1 MLGLFTKNA
10 WLNRYKNTGTTADST
25 IWISIHDADPLD
37 TGADEVTPDFASG
50 RAAYNSANFTNPTG
64 TIARS
69 ISTTSNITFGSAIAS
84 GSAPFFGAW
93 TSETGGSFIAGLT
106 VRTDLGLANPLTFA
120 SGESIDIDAG
130 TLTISIPTG
139 NFSIYEVDNILNFI
153 KGTNL
158 AGLANLYARL
168 VTPIGEIT
176 MGSRLAI
183 ASSIWDDIEVI
194 SNISQIK
201 NSLKINFADATESL
215 LGLTGIGFWDAS
227 TTGNKIFETLRSPFD
242 IVSGQK
248 LFVSANKLK
257 VRVG

>member
-10 WLNRYKNTGTTADST
+10 WLNRYKNTGTTADSS

-37 TGADEVTPDFASG
+37 TGANEVTTDFASG
-50 RAAYNSANFTNPTG
+50 RAAYDATNFTSPSG

-69 ISTTSNITFGSAIAS
+69 ISTTANITFGSAIAS
-84 GSAPFFGAW
+84 GTAPFFGAW
-93 TSETGGSFIAGLT
+93 TSETGGSFITGLT
-106 VRTDLGLANPLTFA
+106 VRTDLGVANPITFA
-120 SGESIDIDAG
+120 TGESIDVDAG
-130 TLTISIPTG
+130 TLTISLPIN
-139 NFSIYEVDNILNFI
+139 NFSSYEVDNILNFI

-168 VTPIGEIT
+168 VTPTGEIT

-183 ASSIWDDIEVI
+183 ASTIWDDIAVI
-194 SNISQIK
+194 SNISEIK
-201 NSLKINFADATESL
+201 NSLKINFADATETL
-215 LGLTGIGFWDAS
+215 AGITGIGFWNTS
-227 TTGNKIFETLRSPFD
+227 TSGNKIFETVRSPVD

-257 VRVG
+257 VRVN